1 MKSVFLQGGLGNQLF
16 QIAVVIAY
24 CIEHCETCMFT
35 YDEILTSGVPRKTYW
50 NTLLKKC
57 KVLTNYNNKHITNEQ
72 LMSLSKYME
81 PSFNYQKIPEVSKPI
96 MFAGYF
102 QSYKYFIEEQDE
114 VFAIMG
120 LRDEQA
126 IIQEEFNKSNH
137 KKNTVC
143 MHFRLG
149 DYKEKQDCHPVMPYE
164 YYEKGL
170 RNLSEEF
177 LKNSTIYYLCEEED
191 DVTVSEMVKRL
202 QDTFQLV
209 PFVKVDFSEDD
220 WKQMLFMSCCQVNI
234 IANSSFSCWAGYLNK
249 HPEKIVMYPCKWFG
263 PKIPADTR
271 DMFLPDWIQIT
282 F

>member
-16 QIAVVIAY
+16 QIAMVIAY
-24 CIEHCETCMFT
+24 CIEHGDRCIFT
-35 YDEILTSGVPRKTYW
+35 YDVVLTSGVARKTYW

-57 KVLTNYNNKHITNEQ
+57 KGLTNYYNKHFTNAQ
-72 LMSLSKYME
+72 LLSLSKYME
-81 PSFNYQKIPEVSKPI
+81 PSFNYQQISDLTKPV
-96 MFAGYF
+96 MFVGYF
-102 QSYKYFIEEQDE
+102 QSYKYFNELRDE

-137 KKNTVC
+137 KKNTIC

-149 DYKEKQDCHPVMPYE
+149 DYKEKQEYHPVMPYE
-164 YYEKGL
+164 YYEKAL
-170 RNLSEEF
+170 CNLSEDF

-191 DVTVSEMVKRL
+191 NEIVSEMVKKL
-202 QDTFQLV
+202 QDTFQLE
-209 PFVKVDFSEDD
+209 PFTKVDFSPDD
-220 WKQMLFMSCCQVNI
+220 WQQMLFMSCCQVNI

-249 HPEKIVMYPCKWFG
+249 HPEKIVMYPCQWFG
-263 PKIPADTR
+263 PKIKSDTK